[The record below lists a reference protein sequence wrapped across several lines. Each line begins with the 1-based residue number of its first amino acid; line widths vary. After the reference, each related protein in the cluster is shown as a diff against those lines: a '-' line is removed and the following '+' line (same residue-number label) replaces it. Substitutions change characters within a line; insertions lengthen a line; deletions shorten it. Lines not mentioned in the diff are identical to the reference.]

1 MCTLPD
7 GDADFSTRWMMI
19 KRASSFFGLQG
30 RLSSCRLGHC
40 IKTQTSRI
48 DYLATAILEHP
59 IRNENDFARH
69 VDYIHF
75 NPVKHGHVQRA
86 VDWPHSTFHRYVRDG
101 VYTHDWAVAMESAVL
116 GYD

>member
-1 MCTLPD
+1 
-7 GDADFSTRWMMI
+7 
-19 KRASSFFGLQG
+19 
-30 RLSSCRLGHC
+30 
-40 IKTQTSRI
+40 
-48 DYLATAILEHP
+48 
-59 IRNENDFARH
+59 NDFARH

-75 NPVKHGHVQRA
+75 NPVKHGHGQRA